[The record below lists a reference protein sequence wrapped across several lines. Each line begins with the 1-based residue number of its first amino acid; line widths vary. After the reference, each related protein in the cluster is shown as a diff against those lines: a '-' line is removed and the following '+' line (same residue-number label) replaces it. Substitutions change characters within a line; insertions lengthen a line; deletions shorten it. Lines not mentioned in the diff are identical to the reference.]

1 MSADT
6 IPDEMR
12 VSLASVYVRQ
22 NFETGEPW
30 SMTIARA
37 IMEERERCLQICEAE
52 YERRF
57 NSDYPAARRHDFI
70 VVARAIQKSIKL
82 GTEGV
87 E

>member
-1 MSADT
+1 MSAQAK
-6 IPDEMR
+6 IPEDVMKAAE
-12 VSLASVYVRQ
+12 VVYRDID
-22 NFETGEPW
+22 GEPVHA
-30 SMTIARA
+30 IARA
-37 IMEERERCLQICEAE
+37 IMAERERCLQICEAE